1 MLGSTNV
8 GKTSLIRRYMVNQYT
23 IFIFSTYYIIKIH
36 KTEEWISYETTE
48 YGWSWLCNNFI
59 NIKM

>member
-23 IFIFSTYYIIKIH
+23 IFIFFKYYIIKIH
-36 KTEEWISYETTE
+36 KTEE
-48 YGWSWLCNNFI
+48 
-59 NIKM
+59 